1 MNTRAPF
8 LMRWL
13 PSRLLA
19 AALAAAPAAH
29 ALPPLQLYVEL
40 TPPGEVL
47 QPKPGTYAGPVVID
61 KPITL
66 DGRGEVTLDGGDE
79 GTVLTVRADG
89 ATVRGLHIT
98 GSGDSHNDID
108 AGVLIEADDT
118 VVEDNRID
126 EVLFGVHIKGG
137 NDNTVR
143 NNRIRSRGRRPSLRG
158 DGVRM
163 WYGRRN
169 VIEANTFTAVRDLI
183 ITNSPN
189 NRIEGNTIRDSQ
201 VGVQFV
207 YSPDN
212 LVRDNTISHN
222 STGVV
227 VLYSDNVAIRGNRL
241 EHIRNASGRGI
252 AIKESSKVLMEDNEV
267 IHCTIGLAANDPTH
281 PENVFHARGNR
292 FAYNNIAMY
301 FYGETGG
308 HVLEG
313 NRFESNLVNV
323 AVSAP
328 VAARYNTWRGNYW
341 DDYQGFDRD
350 GDGIGDLPHEIY
362 AFADMMWMDWPWVSF
377 FRASPVLEMID
388 FVERL
393 APFSEPP
400 LVLRDPK
407 PRVR

>member
-1 MNTRAPF
+1 MPSARAHQF
-8 LMRWL
+8 ARFILL
-13 PSRLLA
+13 SVAALLLA
-19 AALAAAPAAH
+19 PSAQ

-40 TPPGEVL
+40 TAPGEVL
-47 QPKPGTYAGPVVID
+47 TPPPGEYAGPVVID
-61 KPITL
+61 KPIIL
-66 DGRGEVTLDGGDE
+66 DGQGEVTLDGGGD
-79 GTVLTVRADG
+79 GTVLSIEADG
-89 ATVRGLHIT
+89 ASVRNMHIT
-98 GSGDSHNDID
+98 GSGESHNGVD

-118 VVEDNRID
+118 TVEDNRMD
-126 EVLFGVHIKGG
+126 DVLFGVHIKGG
-137 NDNTVR
+137 NRNTIR
-143 NNRIRSRGRRPSLRG
+143 GNTIRSKPTKASLRG

-163 WYGRRN
+163 WYGREN
-169 VIEANTFTAVRDLI
+169 AIERNTFIKIRDLM
-183 ITNSPN
+183 ITNSAN
-189 NRIEGNTIRDSQ
+189 NRIVGNTIRNSQ
-201 VGVQFV
+201 VGIEFV

-212 LVRDNTISHN
+212 LVRDNTFSRN
-222 STGVV
+222 STGVI
-227 VLYSDNVAIRGNRL
+227 VLYSDGIVLRGNRL
-241 EHIRNASGRGI
+241 EHIRSASGRAL
-252 AIKESSKVLMEDNEV
+252 AIKESSKVLMEDNEI

-313 NRFESNLVNV
+313 NRFENNLVNV

-328 VAARYNTWRGNYW
+328 VAARFNTWRGNYW

-350 GDGIGDLPHEIY
+350 GDGIGDVPHEIY
-362 AFADMMWMDWPWVSF
+362 AYADMMWMDWPWVSF

-400 LVLRDPK
+400 LVLRDPA